1 MPDRNATTQTQP
13 ADEAG
18 RELAHRSIPGA
29 LAYLILLV
37 VPISATSYARDF
49 PRTFL
54 AAAGLILLFATARLV
69 FAWWVANQYNGRRDW
84 RWYGFLIGTHGCALV
99 WTAFCCMT
107 AVLYSGGPAFLLLL
121 AITAIVASG
130 EAIALSP
137 VLSVARLYLGI
148 LLIPLTAWG
157 MIHGGPTGYS
167 AAGIAGLYLSYL
179 LLQVRQ
185 QSSWYSSTL
194 ATRKTLAAKAADL
207 ARAMNELEAGK
218 RQAEQSSR
226 AKSEFLANMSH
237 EIRTPMNGVVGMTD
251 LLLGTE
257 LTAEQRDFVQTIR
270 QSGDALLTVINDIL
284 DFSKIEAGKLA
295 IRASSA

>member
-1 MPDRNATTQTQP
+1 MPDTNSTTQLHLG
-13 ADEAG
+13 DEAG
-18 RELAHRSIPGA
+18 RELAYRSIPGA

-37 VPISATSYARDF
+37 VPISATSYARDY

-54 AAAGLILLFATARLV
+54 AAAGMILVFATARLV
-69 FAWWVANQYNGRRDW
+69 FAWWVSHAYDGRRDW
-84 RWYGFLIGTHGCALV
+84 RWYGFLIGTHGCALI

-107 AVLYSGGPAFLLLL
+107 AVLYSGGPAFLLML

-137 VLSVARLYLGI
+137 VLAVARWYLAI
-148 LLIPLTAWG
+148 LLAPLTTWG
-157 MIHGGPTGYS
+157 MIHGGPAGYS

-194 ATRKTLAAKAADL
+194 GTRKMLAAKATDL

-218 RQAEQSSR
+218 RQAEQASR

-257 LTAEQRDFVQTIR
+257 LTAEQRDFDQAPLQI
-270 QSGDALLTVINDIL
+270 QA
-284 DFSKIEAGKLA
+284 K
-295 IRASSA
+295 